1 MVCCISTNACTTVSN
16 RRMFVKMNSATLN
29 LFSRVFF
36 LTFTTTMHSINIC
49 PCWQITKFP
58 SDPKLHLDSG
68 AFSWI
73 SKQCRVVGDA
83 PPWSLFPCLAWVSS
97 LALLTIC
104 LVFFTLPFSFQT
116 VECTH
121 RWLCHHDMPFLHA
134 GILNIQKGYHLRRQ
148 LLHMWWEGRI
158 EKDVGKRVMGSWYR
172 RMDLCTYYLDTLYTY
187 IYIQMYIH
195 AKRVHN
201 LNLETTSH

>member
-1 MVCCISTNACTTVSN
+1 
-16 RRMFVKMNSATLN
+16 MNSATLN

-121 RWLCHHDMPFLHA
+121 RWLCHHDVPFLHA

-148 LLHMWWEGRI
+148 LPPHVVRGEEWKGRWKESDGI
-158 EKDVGKRVMGSWYR
+158 MIPTDGFM
-172 RMDLCTYYLDTLYTY
+172 YLLLGHIIY
-187 IYIQMYIH
+187 IYIYTN
-195 AKRVHN
+195 VHTCKACSTTSTWK
-201 LNLETTSH
+201 TTSH